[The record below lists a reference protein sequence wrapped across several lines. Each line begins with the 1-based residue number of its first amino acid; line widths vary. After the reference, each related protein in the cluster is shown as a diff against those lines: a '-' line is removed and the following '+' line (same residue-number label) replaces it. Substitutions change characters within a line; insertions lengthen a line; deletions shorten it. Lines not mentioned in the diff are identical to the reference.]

1 MIPGDKESNSDV
13 DTTTQTLIPVTPRHN
28 KDQAEAQSQSEEES
42 QEESDHKLLIA
53 IAYKVRKLDG
63 QNEKIVKALKQNNR
77 YLHSVLRHVKALLAK
92 QDKTLTLDNE
102 NWGCHQDMFVFLH
115 SFISI
120 LDIRVINLL
129 IHKVPRNYH

>member
-13 DTTTQTLIPVTPRHN
+13 DTTTQTLIPVTSRHN
-28 KDQAEAQSQSEEES
+28 KDQAEDQSEEES

-102 NWGCHQDMFVFLH
+102 N
-115 SFISI
+115 
-120 LDIRVINLL
+120 
-129 IHKVPRNYH
+129 

>member
-28 KDQAEAQSQSEEES
+28 KDQAEDQSEEES

-102 NWGCHQDMFVFLH
+102 NWGCHQDMFVFLV
-115 SFISI
+115 FILI
-120 LDIRVINLL
+120 LDIRVIKLL

>member
-28 KDQAEAQSQSEEES
+28 KDQADDQSEEES

-102 NWGCHQDMFVFLH
+102 N
-115 SFISI
+115 
-120 LDIRVINLL
+120 
-129 IHKVPRNYH
+129 

>member
-28 KDQAEAQSQSEEES
+28 KDQAEDQSQSEEES

-102 NWGCHQDMFVFLH
+102 N
-115 SFISI
+115 
-120 LDIRVINLL
+120 
-129 IHKVPRNYH
+129 